1 MFMYSVFLCGFNN
14 LRYIK
19 GLIPVDVSIW
29 KYLEKCLVM
38 PNNMWF
44 LIFFFFC
51 IQTIETLHWVS
62 ISNTDENSDTL
73 YAAMN
78 I

>member
-38 PNNMWF
+38 PNNM
-44 LIFFFFC
+44 
-51 IQTIETLHWVS
+51 
-62 ISNTDENSDTL
+62 
-73 YAAMN
+73 
-78 I
+78 